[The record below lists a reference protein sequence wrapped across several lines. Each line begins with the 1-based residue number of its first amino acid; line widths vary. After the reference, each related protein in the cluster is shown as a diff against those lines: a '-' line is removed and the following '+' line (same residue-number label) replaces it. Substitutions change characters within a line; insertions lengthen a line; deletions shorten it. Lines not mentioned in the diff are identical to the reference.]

1 MMKVKSILF
10 AVAMTAGLLAGTVI
24 AQPTLV
30 DPIEV
35 FEGSLSDPENA
46 EIAIHWDVTN
56 LTEDT
61 LQLKVTRN
69 ISQLV
74 SPYNLPYD
82 QDNEGAYDRFCWGP
96 LCYPYGTFSSFDTD
110 F

>member
-1 MMKVKSILF
+1 MKEIKSILF
-10 AVAMTAGLLAGTVI
+10 AAALSASFIADEAI

-35 FEGSLSDPENA
+35 FEGSLDDPENA

-61 LQLKVTRN
+61 LTLKVTRN
-69 ISQLV
+69 IEQLV

-82 QDNEGAYDRFCWGP
+82 EDNEGGIRP
-96 LCYPYGTFSSFDTD
+96 LLLGSIVLPLWDV
-110 F
+110 